1 MQCLPEGIC
10 KTMELAKEVF
20 QAFNR
25 KGITKMVK
33 EDQVDI
39 LELLMRNS
47 GLQNELSRPTK
58 PTKTGRKLT
67 PVNVRI
73 KVWEFWHVMSDVSTS
88 TSQPAKLK
96 VGDKPK
102 IQEGLEFISSVSVME
117 NKHHIQLHQ
126 NTWQTSNKTY
136 KQLYVDFIC
145 ENPDH
150 VVGYRTF
157 LALKPFYIRP
167 VKKCDIKMSCCKTHL
182 HARWSIN
189 SLLEYANK

>member
-1 MQCLPEGIC
+1 M
-10 KTMELAKEVF
+10 A
-20 QAFNR
+20 
-25 KGITKMVK
+25 K

-39 LELLMRNS
+39 LELLMRNL
-47 GLQNELSRPTK
+47 GLQNEFSRPTK
-58 PTKTGRKLT
+58 PTKAGRKLT
-67 PVNVRI
+67 PMNVRI
-73 KVWEFWHVMSDVSTS
+73 KVWEFWHVMSDVSTN
-88 TSQPAKLK
+88 TSRPAKLK

-117 NKHHIQLHQ
+117 NKRHKQFYQ
-126 NTWQTSNKTY
+126 STWQILNKTY

-150 VVGYRTF
+150 VVGYGTF

-167 VKKCDIKMSCCKTHL
+167 VKKCDIEMCCCKKDL

-189 SLLEYANK
+189 SLLEYAEK